1 MTGNTVFVGENWVQ
15 EVLPPS
21 WGTNMLMK
29 TEPFAHSFEHAAAST
44 GATGMVQPGHIVD
57 IEIAANDSVNAVLTV
72 LHELQFQR
80 L

>member
-1 MTGNTVFVGENWVQ
+1 
-15 EVLPPS
+15 
-21 WGTNMLMK
+21 MLMK